1 MGVKMRKIWISI
13 LLAVVLL
20 LSSCANISTES
31 TVETTSVTTVA
42 AETTRTEIETSAAKT
57 ETTTMDSSCE
67 TETTAQS
74 ITETQETEV
83 EATTSEYEETEQTT
97 WATGTTYDTLPEF
110 EGFLSFD
117 GPERGTFWQG
127 KADIETANFITH
139 DSKKYVGAVFRII
152 GVKDPNYYD
161 IATLYYVQA
170 VKVYGDATYDP
181 STIYSMAYKGTYEN
195 TLYGRPPLEIGKDY
209 LYLIAPN
216 CLSAP
221 GIAEFENMPILQM
234 GLMMPVVQDGEKTYV
249 YGYGV
254 DFSGLECAIEI
265 RDEDENQIYKA
276 GKHDAIIAKLNEIGI
291 RLPTFD
297 YKCELEEMLREIDV
311 IE

>member
-1 MGVKMRKIWISI
+1 MKKIWISI
-13 LLAVVLL
+13 LLIAALL
-20 LSSCANISTES
+20 LSSCANIEAESTTAATSLETTSTIETTIKVQETNTEES
-31 TVETTSVTTVA
+31 KEQQTTIDTTQTATVETTSESTSNIM
-42 AETTRTEIETSAAKT
+42 TEL
-57 ETTTMDSSCE
+57 
-67 TETTAQS
+67 
-74 ITETQETEV
+74 
-83 EATTSEYEETEQTT
+83 EETTT
-97 WATGTTYDTLPEF
+97 WATGTTYETLPEF
-110 EGFLSFD
+110 EGFMEFD
-117 GPERGTFWQG
+117 GEGRGTFWQG
-127 KADIETANFITH
+127 KADIETVNFITH

-265 RDEDENQIYKA
+265 TDEDENQIYKA
-276 GKHDAIIAKLNEIGI
+276 GKHDAIIAKLKEIGV